1 MRNNVPKGSLRDL
14 AYERGNQR
22 EENYDLQAKISAE
35 RQQQEYQSS
44 LNIYAP
50 HENLDITPRRYDNAN
65 IVKII
70 WQLKLRT
77 TLLHNVINQILYKW
91 PEDSASV
98 LDIVERNKQKYENS
112 PPRELTNLIESKSVV
127 YEKVMNNPIFDL
139 PNKPFPS
146 RVKSSRLGGNNIWV
160 KLIVNTCSH

>member
-1 MRNNVPKGSLRDL
+1 MKRNIQSPGFSERVFEKTRQRNES
-14 AYERGNQR
+14 YELESQ
-22 EENYDLQAKISAE
+22 ISAE
-35 RQQQEYQSS
+35 KQRQEFRN
-44 LNIYAP
+44 NIKTYAP
-50 HENLDITPRRYDNAN
+50 HENMDIPSRRSDNAN

-98 LDIVERNKQKYENS
+98 LEIVEKNRQKYENS
-112 PPRELTNLIESKSVV
+112 PPRDLINLVESKDVS
-127 YEKVMNNPIFDL
+127 YEKVLNNPVFDL

-146 RVKSSRLGGNNIWV
+146 RVKSSRLGGNSI
-160 KLIVNTCSH
+160 